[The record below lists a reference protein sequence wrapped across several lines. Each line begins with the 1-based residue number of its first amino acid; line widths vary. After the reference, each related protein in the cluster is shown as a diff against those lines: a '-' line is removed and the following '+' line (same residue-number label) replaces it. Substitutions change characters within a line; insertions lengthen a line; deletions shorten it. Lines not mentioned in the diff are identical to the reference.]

1 MILTIS
7 GASGAGKTTIA
18 KALLEHIPHTKFVRS
33 YTTRAPRQ
41 SDIPGE
47 FTYLDRAMFH
57 SMQASNDFLWA
68 ADIGSTSVGTRVADL
83 DAALHDSVNTWVMV
97 LIPEVIPKLY
107 VHAESIG
114 KSHAIRSVYILAEND
129 DVLRERMIHRG
140 DADSQIEERLKS
152 CHVFQEDAKSSGIPY
167 HWIRNDG
174 TIQEAVEQVETILKR
189 DGVVKVE

>member
-18 KALLEHIPHTKFVRS
+18 RALLEHIPHTKFVRS

-41 SDIPGE
+41 NDIPGE
-47 FTYLDRAMFH
+47 FTYLDRAMFQ
-57 SMQASNDFLWA
+57 SMRLTNDFLWA

-83 DAALHDSVNTWVMV
+83 DAALNDQVKTWVMV

-107 VHAESIG
+107 AHAESIG

-129 DVLRERMIHRG
+129 EVLRERMISRG
-140 DADSQIEERLKS
+140 DADSQIEERLAS
-152 CHVFQEDAKSSGIPY
+152 CQIFQEDAKASSIPY

-174 TIQEAVEQVETILKR
+174 TIQEAVEQVETVLKR
-189 DGVVKVE
+189 EGTVAK